1 MLVRCSDATTRT
13 RAFAM
18 QFFLQNLGLGIGGL
32 VGGLIVDT
40 SRASSFTM
48 LFLIEAV
55 MFLVLG
61 AIAATVRMP
70 RPTAVPKDAAADGS
84 AARGGLR
91 VLLSHRA
98 MVQLCV
104 LGFVV
109 FFACY
114 GQFESGLAAY
124 GTEAAG
130 IQPSTLGIALAANT
144 AVIVV
149 AQFVVLRLVERR
161 KRSRVI
167 ASVGLIWA
175 FAWIVAGY
183 AGLGHGSQTMA
194 TAAMISTYALFGL
207 GESMLSPTVAPLVAD
222 LAPESMVGQYNSAFA
237 LCKQLALAVGPAVGG
252 PMGASLHGPYIVTFV
267 LFSLGITVLAL
278 RLGRHLTPVQDQPSL
293 AAVPSRV
300 VAVSL
305 PENASAAW
313 AGRPSPP
320 CTDRTVPR
328 APVRYCGRAN
338 SHQTALPPP
347 GVRRLPQDVAID
359 ATMEMPRPASSPGS
373 ARRRRGRWSSPSVT
387 SMISL
392 RSVRRSAR
400 RIGGVPCCRE
410 LATSS
415 PAARTPSS
423 HSSIG
428 KRQDVSTPVAKARAR
443 GAASM
448 PPSRSSEALWNSSA
462 VAPVRAGCWTTSTAT
477 SSSCSAVMLRERI
490 RRSQT
495 TCGAPFAPDSARS
508 SEATPSSMSSLRRS
522 TRPSV

>member
-1 MLVRCSDATTRT
+1 MTREMGAALRRIQLGSALSAFGLGFTVPYLYVYVAQVRDLGAGTAGVVLAVFAMAALAVLPFTGRVIDRRGPLPVLLVASVVASLGAVALGFSSQVTAAVLSAAVLGAGTAVMQPALATMLVRCSDTGTRT

-32 VGGLIVDT
+32 VGGQIVDT
-40 SRASSFTM
+40 ERPASFTL
-48 LFLIEAV
+48 LFLIESV

-61 AIAATVRMP
+61 AITATVRMP
-70 RPTAVPKDAAADGS
+70 RTPAVAAGASG
-84 AARGGLR
+84 AGAGARGGGMR
-91 VLLSHRA
+91 ALLSHRA

-130 IQPSTLGIALAANT
+130 IEPSTLGIALAANT

-161 KRSRVI
+161 RRSRVI
-167 ASVGLIWA
+167 AAVGLIWA

-278 RLGRHLTPVQDQPSL
+278 RLGRRLTPVQDQPSL

-305 PENASAAW
+305 PESAA
-313 AGRPSPP
+313 AE
-320 CTDRTVPR
+320 
-328 APVRYCGRAN
+328 APVPV
-338 SHQTALPPP
+338 TA
-347 GVRRLPQDVAID
+347 V
-359 ATMEMPRPASSPGS
+359 
-373 ARRRRGRWSSPSVT
+373 
-387 SMISL
+387 
-392 RSVRRSAR
+392 
-400 RIGGVPCCRE
+400 
-410 LATSS
+410 
-415 PAARTPSS
+415 
-423 HSSIG
+423 H
-428 KRQDVSTPVAKARAR
+428 
-443 GAASM
+443 
-448 PPSRSSEALWNSSA
+448 
-462 VAPVRAGCWTTSTAT
+462 
-477 SSSCSAVMLRERI
+477 
-490 RRSQT
+490 
-495 TCGAPFAPDSARS
+495 
-508 SEATPSSMSSLRRS
+508 
-522 TRPSV
+522 

>member
-1 MLVRCSDATTRT
+1 MTREMGAALRRIQLGSALSAFGLGFTVPYLYVYVAQVRDLGAGTAGVVLAVFAMAALAVLPFTGRVIDRRGPLPVLLVASVVASLGAAALGFSSQVTAAVLSAAVLGAGTAVMQPALATMLVRCSDTGTRT

-32 VGGLIVDT
+32 VGGQIVDT
-40 SRASSFTM
+40 ERPSSFTL

-61 AIAATVRMP
+61 AITATVRMP
-70 RPTAVPKDAAADGS
+70 RTSAVAAGVSGAGD
-84 AARGGLR
+84 AARGGMR
-91 VLLSHRA
+91 GLLSHRA

-130 IQPSTLGIALAANT
+130 IEPSTLGIALAANT

-161 KRSRVI
+161 RRSRVI
-167 ASVGLIWA
+167 AAVGLIWA

-278 RLGRHLTPVQDQPSL
+278 RLGRRLTPVQDQPSL

-305 PENASAAW
+305 PEAAP
-313 AGRPSPP
+313 AE
-320 CTDRTVPR
+320 VP
-328 APVRYCGRAN
+328 
-338 SHQTALPPP
+338 H
-347 GVRRLPQDVAID
+347 
-359 ATMEMPRPASSPGS
+359 
-373 ARRRRGRWSSPSVT
+373 
-387 SMISL
+387 
-392 RSVRRSAR
+392 
-400 RIGGVPCCRE
+400 
-410 LATSS
+410 
-415 PAARTPSS
+415 
-423 HSSIG
+423 
-428 KRQDVSTPVAKARAR
+428 PVA
-443 GAASM
+443 
-448 PPSRSSEALWNSSA
+448 ALH
-462 VAPVRAGCWTTSTAT
+462 
-477 SSSCSAVMLRERI
+477 
-490 RRSQT
+490 
-495 TCGAPFAPDSARS
+495 
-508 SEATPSSMSSLRRS
+508 
-522 TRPSV
+522 

>member
-1 MLVRCSDATTRT
+1 MTREMGAALRRIQLGSALSAFGLGFTVPYLYVYVAQIRDLGAGTAGVVLAVFAMAALAVLPFTGRVIDRRGPLPVLLAASVVASLGAAALGFSSQVTAAVLSAAVLGAGTAVMQPALATMLVRCSDTGTRT

-32 VGGLIVDT
+32 VGGQIVDT
-40 SRASSFTM
+40 ERPSSFTL

-61 AIAATVRMP
+61 AITATVRMP
-70 RPTAVPKDAAADGS
+70 RTPAVVAGVSGAGDG
-84 AARGGLR
+84 APGGGMR
-91 VLLSHRA
+91 AMLSHRA

-130 IQPSTLGIALAANT
+130 IEPSTLGIALAANT

-161 KRSRVI
+161 RRSRVI

-278 RLGRHLTPVQDQPSL
+278 RLGRRLTPVQDQPSL

-305 PENASAAW
+305 PESTTAE
-313 AGRPSPP
+313 
-320 CTDRTVPR
+320 VP
-328 APVRYCGRAN
+328 APV
-338 SHQTALPPP
+338 
-347 GVRRLPQDVAID
+347 
-359 ATMEMPRPASSPGS
+359 
-373 ARRRRGRWSSPSVT
+373 
-387 SMISL
+387 
-392 RSVRRSAR
+392 
-400 RIGGVPCCRE
+400 
-410 LATSS
+410 
-415 PAARTPSS
+415 AAV
-423 HSSIG
+423 H
-428 KRQDVSTPVAKARAR
+428 
-443 GAASM
+443 
-448 PPSRSSEALWNSSA
+448 
-462 VAPVRAGCWTTSTAT
+462 
-477 SSSCSAVMLRERI
+477 
-490 RRSQT
+490 
-495 TCGAPFAPDSARS
+495 
-508 SEATPSSMSSLRRS
+508 
-522 TRPSV
+522 